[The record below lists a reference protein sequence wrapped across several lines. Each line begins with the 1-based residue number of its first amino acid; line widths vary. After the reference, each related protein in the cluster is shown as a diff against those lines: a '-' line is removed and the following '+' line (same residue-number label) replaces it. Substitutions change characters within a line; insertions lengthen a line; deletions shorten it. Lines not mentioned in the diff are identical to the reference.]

1 MNYQNDKKSYGQNNY
16 NGYNRNNPNSNSRSN
31 SARVEKDYS
40 NIIPCIEDGMNNDYC
55 ERIEKEVKDNFA
67 KISVSQLR
75 KFFSAVKLLEQKGMA
90 KNLNELIMLKPKLAY
105 AVGRDRNN
113 NALQNFYVLVSKV
126 IESTYDKLKQADN
139 KDSESS
145 ESSVKASK
153 ETKRITQ
160 NFVDFFEAIIAYH
173 KLYGKQQ

>member
-1 MNYQNDKKSYGQNNY
+1 
-16 NGYNRNNPNSNSRSN
+16 
-31 SARVEKDYS
+31 
-40 NIIPCIEDGMNNDYC
+40 
-55 ERIEKEVKDNFA
+55 
-67 KISVSQLR
+67 
-75 KFFSAVKLLEQKGMA
+75 MA

-153 ETKRITQ
+153 ETKRIIQ